1 MALSFL
7 TFQVRVQFKDPAG
20 ILSCPLCTLGGNP
33 VSVSKAFACCPMRN
47 QQEVKFVLRIKGRK
61 EGHKYEAFSG
71 LNMAEIYWVLTP
83 GQAHAKH
90 LTCNPHREGPM
101 R

>member
-1 MALSFL
+1 MALKFL
-7 TFQVRVQFKDPAG
+7 PFQVRVQFKDPAG
-20 ILSCPLCTLGGNP
+20 ILSCPLCTLGGNL
-33 VSVSKAFACCPMRN
+33 VSISKAFACCPMRN
-47 QQEVKFVLRIKGRK
+47 QQEVKFVLRLKGRK
-61 EGHKYEAFSG
+61 EGRKYEAFSG

-83 GQAHAKH
+83 GRAHAKH